1 MRQILLI
8 RHAKSA
14 WDNPHLS
21 DHDRP
26 LSPRGLRDAPSMAKR
41 LKSKSIIPDLILS
54 STATRAKQT
63 AEITALNLDLDPSI
77 IQLNQALYHA
87 SPKTILRQIAAL
99 TDPSIRTLF
108 LIGHNPGFNDLIGY
122 LGGDIDNL
130 PTAGQFGFNLKI
142 DHWHEISRE
151 RAEVWYF
158 DYPKNEN

>member
-14 WDNPHLS
+14 WDNPQLS

-63 AEITALNLDLDPSI
+63 AEITALNLDLDTSI

-87 SPKTILRQIAAL
+87 SPKTILRQIIAL

-108 LIGHNPGFNDLIGY
+108 LIGHNPGFNDLIEY

-142 DHWHEISRE
+142 DQWPEISRE